1 MSAPAVPAT
10 RLPEWSL
17 AGAGIL
23 LSAGLAA
30 AVWVAGHVRVDEPLF
45 AVALFAHLGS
55 LVVGFGAVLTVDWV
69 GLLWLLGRRSMA
81 NVVEAAG
88 NGQVLIWIGLAGLV
102 VSGVFLD
109 PDVARPL
116 TRFKLSLVLLVTWNG
131 LLATLVHRRLAA
143 RGSVAPGRLLLG
155 LALCTAAVSQLGW
168 WGSMLIGFLNH

>member
-1 MSAPAVPAT
+1 MSVATAPAPPDT

-17 AGAGIL
+17 ARAGIL

-30 AVWVAGHVRVDEPLF
+30 AVWMAGHVRVDETLC

-81 NVVEAAG
+81 NVLEVAG

-102 VSGVFLD
+102 VSGVFLETQGRRATQ
-109 PDVARPL
+109 PLGPWRPAGL
-116 TRFKLSLVLLVTWNG
+116 IKLSG
-131 LLATLVHRRLAA
+131 
-143 RGSVAPGRLLLG
+143 
-155 LALCTAAVSQLGW
+155 
-168 WGSMLIGFLNH
+168 